1 MNKDEARSSVMGAIS
16 MVLKDT
22 TLQQG
27 FEIICKN
34 LLELEEENAELKK
47 QRFSLRNE
55 RNTFLTQNEQYEKD
69 LINSNENLTKAIE
82 ILKKYHDE
90 CPAKYSFE
98 DIDDMA
104 EQFLKEFEK

>member
-1 MNKDEARSSVMGAIS
+1 MDNKIAR
-16 MVLKDT
+16 
-22 TLQQG
+22 
-27 FEIICKN
+27 
-34 LLELEEENAELKK
+34 
-47 QRFSLRNE
+47 
-55 RNTFLTQNEQYEKD
+55 
-69 LINSNENLTKAIE
+69 AIE